1 MSEKVKFEDR
11 IYDLN
16 SLSDNA
22 KKNLV
27 QLKFTQSRLT
37 EMKQMLKELQTSR
50 KSRFNKIQKEV
61 MSAKTGIIL
70 DQD

>member
-37 EMKQMLKELQTSR
+37 EMKQMLKELQTSS